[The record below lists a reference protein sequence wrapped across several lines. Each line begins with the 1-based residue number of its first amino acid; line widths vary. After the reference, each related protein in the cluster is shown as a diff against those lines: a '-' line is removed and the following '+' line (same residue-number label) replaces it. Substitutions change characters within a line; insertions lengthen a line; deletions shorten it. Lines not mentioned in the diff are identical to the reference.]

1 MPETTIDDVVEYVRT
16 HRAYRHPVF
25 ESWAVVRPDPVT
37 IGALFHQIQNFCAS
51 TRPGG
56 VFPDALASHGL
67 AGEGALMQEIVESEE
82 DHGPELAT
90 MAGYIVNQAAGSPV
104 CPDLYD
110 QEAVEGQLREY
121 SDQLL
126 GSLPGYDPAG
136 GLAVQTRRAI
146 SVFDGRQDGSR
157 EATIRNLGTAIALEM
172 VSNNHLIP
180 GEKHCLVD
188 SALYRAAMDQ
198 PEMHYLLEHY
208 GEIGAEQQH
217 EKNAIQAVDSIL
229 DADTAPLVMAGAQD
243 FLDALEKF
251 WDFLESTLLQSGYTV
266 REAVPA

>member
-1 MPETTIDDVVEYVRT
+1 MTETIDDVVNHIRS
-16 HRAYRHPVF
+16 HRCYDHPVF
-25 ESWAVVRPDPVT
+25 TSWAVVRPDAVT
-37 IGALFHQIQNFCAS
+37 VGALFHQIQNFCAA

-56 VFPDALASHGL
+56 VFPDALVAHGL
-67 AGEGALMQEIVESEE
+67 AGEGKLMQEIVDSEE

-90 MAGYIVNQAAGSPV
+90 MAGHIVNRAAGADV
-104 CPDLYD
+104 CGDLYD
-110 QEAVEGQLREY
+110 QAGVEAALRSY

-126 GSLPGYDPAG
+126 GSLPGYGEDD
-136 GLAVQTRRAI
+136 GLAVQTRQAI

-172 VSNNHLIP
+172 ISNNHLIP

-188 SALYRAAMDQ
+188 ADLYGATMEQ
-198 PEMHYLLEHY
+198 PEMHYLVEHY

-217 EKNAIQAVDSIL
+217 EKNAITAVASIL
-229 DADTAPLVMAGAQD
+229 DDETAPLVMEGARN

-251 WDFLESTLLQSGYTV
+251 WDFLESSLLQSGYAQ
-266 REAVPA
+266 REAVAV